1 MPENPPTI
9 QDHHTE
15 GVWPRQRE
23 PHPVSLSDLVSALK
37 RSFWILAGCLLI
49 AISLA
54 ASYVLRTPPA
64 FVASAQLMI
73 APARQQ
79 MLWGDSNVV
88 DLTVDNAQVES
99 QVEVLRSERIAND
112 VITSLGL
119 ANDPEFRSDTATS
132 DYERQRIALS
142 RFKDAVSTRR
152 LGQSYVIEIS
162 FRSADPEKAAR
173 IANAIT
179 AAYIRDQIRAKTEVA
194 QQAGLWMQDR
204 VTDLGVQ
211 LNAAAAAVQ
220 KFRAA
225 NGITDNGTNNQARLL
240 DKLTE
245 LEARAQAYRKLYESF
260 VQRLTENQQ
269 QESYPVS
276 NARVIAAASTP
287 LVKAYPKTTLVMLL
301 SVLLGLLAGAGFASA
316 RSMLDG
322 RTRTG
327 KQIRQSLALDCLASL
342 PRFAARRGQ
351 RHANGYRQV
360 LNAPLSPFANGM
372 RGVKFSVQS
381 GCQGKPSLRVG
392 VISLAPGEGK
402 TTVAVNL
409 AALFAASGSKTLL
422 IDADLRK
429 PALSRGLAP
438 GVRRGLIEALEDDP
452 ESVLVFEKN
461 MTTHILPV
469 VNGERFPDSAELLSS
484 LAMRDLLQRFE
495 STFAAIV
502 VDLPSLASAVDARAI
517 GPLLDGCILV
527 VEWDRTPLEALAD
540 AVEVLRANRVRLF
553 GAVINKVEYGI
564 PSIFGLHVPDLRSSG
579 PSGYG
584 PRSAQAEAR

>member
-1 MPENPPTI
+1 
-9 QDHHTE
+9 
-15 GVWPRQRE
+15 
-23 PHPVSLSDLVSALK
+23 
-37 RSFWILAGCLLI
+37 
-49 AISLA
+49 
-54 ASYVLRTPPA
+54 
-64 FVASAQLMI
+64 
-73 APARQQ
+73 
-79 MLWGDSNVV
+79 
-88 DLTVDNAQVES
+88 
-99 QVEVLRSERIAND
+99 
-112 VITSLGL
+112 
-119 ANDPEFRSDTATS
+119 
-132 DYERQRIALS
+132 
-142 RFKDAVSTRR
+142 
-152 LGQSYVIEIS
+152 
-162 FRSADPEKAAR
+162 
-173 IANAIT
+173 
-179 AAYIRDQIRAKTEVA
+179 
-194 QQAGLWMQDR
+194 
-204 VTDLGVQ
+204 
-211 LNAAAAAVQ
+211 
-220 KFRAA
+220 
-225 NGITDNGTNNQARLL
+225 
-240 DKLTE
+240 
-245 LEARAQAYRKLYESF
+245 
-260 VQRLTENQQ
+260 
-269 QESYPVS
+269 
-276 NARVIAAASTP
+276 
-287 LVKAYPKTTLVMLL
+287 
-301 SVLLGLLAGAGFASA
+301 
-316 RSMLDG
+316 
-322 RTRTG
+322 
-327 KQIRQSLALDCLASL
+327 
-342 PRFAARRGQ
+342 
-351 RHANGYRQV
+351 V

-469 VNGERFPDSAELLSS
+469 VNSERFPDSAELLSS

-517 GPLLDGCILV
+517 GPFLDGCILV